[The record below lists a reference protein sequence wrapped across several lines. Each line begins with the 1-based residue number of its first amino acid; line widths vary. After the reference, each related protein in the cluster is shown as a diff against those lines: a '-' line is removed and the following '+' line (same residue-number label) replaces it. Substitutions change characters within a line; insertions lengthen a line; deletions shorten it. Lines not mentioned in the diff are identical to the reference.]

1 VRLVSTNRFVRI
13 IETLCLHEVRFIVVG
28 GVAAVL
34 QRVPINTTDFD
45 IIHDREVENVH
56 RLLDVLAVLGAT
68 YRDDANNRTPTATEL
83 LGPESQLLRTGR
95 LDLNIRSTLGDA
107 LAYADLLPDT
117 DRVEVAGHNVDILK
131 LEKLINISRQ
141 STLPKD
147 RFRLAHLEA
156 TLEERNRMPH

>member
-1 VRLVSTNRFVRI
+1 MRVVSTNRFVRV

-34 QRVPINTTDFD
+34 QRVPINSMDFD
-45 IIHDREVENVH
+45 IVHDIEVENVH
-56 RLLDVLAVLGAT
+56 HLLDALAVLGAT
-68 YRDDANNRTPTATEL
+68 YRDVATNLTPMEADL
-83 LGPESQLLRTGR
+83 LGLKSQLLRTGR

-107 LAYADLLPDT
+107 LGYVDLLPDT
-117 DRVEVAGHNVDILK
+117 DRLEVAGYIVDILK
-131 LEKLINISRQ
+131 LEKLIEIDRR